1 MATEATSEPIAT
13 SSITPDH
20 ELNPTETASQ
30 DVPSEAPLVNGSADK
45 DELKPDTENVE
56 SIVNSAEVSVS
67 GGSDTEASKAET
79 SKTAGDEK
87 GHVRTASAVKKP
99 TSFKPV
105 SVNKTFLAAKGATP
119 AAPSK
124 LGDKAA
130 TAAATQPGASSTA
143 ARPRLVAKSGSG
155 LRDSAPR
162 ASTAANGGKPG
173 AAPDANAVWNKNRPA
188 PPPEPKRFTD
198 EELKQRYGIH
208 LATRLQSDDPGKQA
222 NWADIDDDDD
232 DWAPESI
239 EWTDGTK
246 ITLPQADEAPA
257 PSPEPVPATLKD
269 AKAAETAK
277 PKSPAPT
284 QASAS
289 PTVKPSGFGGRAG
302 LVLKGASEKPT
313 LVAKP
318 PGPPTPVKSPW
329 APLPPVDKAAPIAI
343 DIPQN
348 QQQQSRFNQRDPHG
362 FHGMPPPPAKEIAA
376 DDFSRSWREGA
387 NTSRELYNSQSG
399 RYEPVNDN
407 RRGSMRND
415 ARGQQPAVLQRPSQ
429 GDGPAEP
436 SAAFQTHRASGQD
449 GAYGRR
455 RTSSNVSG
463 GSGNFV
469 RRMSRGHDMPPPHE
483 MLNVRRGSLA
493 AVSDAPSSPR
503 NYSPSGQNLP
513 GQRGYQNQQWQSRA
527 SPVIS
532 HPSPQSMH
540 GQMVPPASAST
551 DNQSQPTSAVYEDPL
566 EVQKKIMRQTRE
578 LAIKRRQEEEAK
590 EEAARKERIRIKLEA
605 MGPPP
610 ETKKK
615 SAPQEANVTPTQIQT
630 RESTGAA
637 PTQTEAVVP
646 EGGAASKVT
655 PDATSQ
661 PKVPNSLDGK
671 MNDKASPSEENR
683 TNGIHQNKSPSTIP
697 PTSQD
702 GRSLQDNRSSHENNR
717 PSQTWQTEASSTSD
731 RFKPWAPAPS
741 HQTSKNVWGPPTN
754 DRTLGNGTFNPEL
767 SRVPDMHQSMRPN
780 PIGPPNS
787 NRNGQFQQGRSG
799 EPYGSRP
806 APIGPPNRQPA
817 ISNQQAANQAA
828 VAKSGWG
835 SLPERLAEE
844 DAALHRQQ
852 ELEDA
857 RKRELEAQGVVPEI
871 RGPVIKDTWRQVT
884 INEDGTRSKVQA
896 SHTAVHGK
904 NQEEATTRGMFE
916 EQNTVPRH
924 HLDSVGNQQPFN
936 DGWRSASNINAPPP
950 ARGSRFFP
958 NRDVR
963 LEEQSFDRPG
973 SPSPPPPTMDGHP
986 AYDGDSARPHVSL
999 PRPAPVVKLPPP
1011 TVLAPIGP
1019 PKPASFA
1026 AAVHSPSVQPTANH
1040 NTGYG
1045 GHQSYT
1051 HQYQDA
1057 RRQEPA
1063 PANWQDRINS
1073 LIGRKNSPPK
1083 SHAFAVDSSSKNAL
1097 ELPSQQYS
1105 ATVSLPSRGS
1115 DTTDDGTVESKPAA
1129 EECFEEQ
1136 EMGSLP
1142 VIKVPHTAPAS
1153 AWQLAPPPKPMPR
1166 KFVISEVTSIEP
1178 LQFPQQISNNSTSL
1192 HIKIPG
1198 HDYTT
1203 TVTMAVARQR
1213 SNPRNRGSS
1222 RGGTPRHASSSHPRG
1237 GRGRDASSGFP
1248 SPSLENVPVSSSPNS
1263 SGRGN
1268 RGGRGAYGSNWNNRH
1283 VSTPV
1288 HT

>member
-1 MATEATSEPIAT
+1 M
-13 SSITPDH
+13 
-20 ELNPTETASQ
+20 
-30 DVPSEAPLVNGSADK
+30 
-45 DELKPDTENVE
+45 
-56 SIVNSAEVSVS
+56 
-67 GGSDTEASKAET
+67 
-79 SKTAGDEK
+79 
-87 GHVRTASAVKKP
+87 
-99 TSFKPV
+99 
-105 SVNKTFLAAKGATP
+105 
-119 AAPSK
+119 
-124 LGDKAA
+124 
-130 TAAATQPGASSTA
+130 
-143 ARPRLVAKSGSG
+143 
-155 LRDSAPR
+155 
-162 ASTAANGGKPG
+162 
-173 AAPDANAVWNKNRPA
+173 
-188 PPPEPKRFTD
+188 
-198 EELKQRYGIH
+198 
-208 LATRLQSDDPGKQA
+208 ATRLQSDDPGKQA

-257 PSPEPVPATLKD
+257 PSPEPIPATLKD
-269 AKAAETAK
+269 GKGVETMK

-289 PTVKPSGFGGRAG
+289 PTVKPSVFGGRAG

-348 QQQQSRFNQRDPHG
+348 QQQQSRFQQRDPHG

-415 ARGQQPAVLQRPSQ
+415 ARGPQPAVLQRPSQ

-503 NYSPSGQNLP
+503 NFSPSGQNVQ
-513 GQRGYQNQQWQSRA
+513 GQRGYPNQQQWQSRA

-551 DNQSQPTSAVYEDPL
+551 ENQSQPTSAVYEDPL

-615 SAPQEANVTPTQIQT
+615 ASPQEAKVVPTQIQT
-630 RESTGAA
+630 RESPSAVA
-637 PTQTEAVVP
+637 TETEVVAS
-646 EGGAASKVT
+646 EGGAAPEPT
-655 PDATSQ
+655 GDAASQ
-661 PKVPNSLDGK
+661 PRATNSLVDGK
-671 MNDKASPSEENR
+671 TDEKPSAGEENR
-683 TNGIHQNKSPSTIP
+683 TNGIHQKQSPSALP
-697 PTSQD
+697 PVSQD
-702 GRSLQDNRSSHENNR
+702 NRHLPDNRSSQDNNR
-717 PSQTWQTEASSTSD
+717 ASQSWQTDTAPSSD

-741 HQTSKNVWGPPTN
+741 QQTSSRNVWGPPSN

-767 SRVPDMHQSMRPN
+767 SRVPDMHQTMRPG

-787 NRNGQFQQGRSG
+787 NRNGQFQQGRGG

-817 ISNQQAANQAA
+817 VSSQQSANQAA

-835 SLPERLAEE
+835 SLPDKLAEE

-857 RKRELEAQGVVPEI
+857 RKRELEAQGIIQEV
-871 RGPVIKDTWRQVT
+871 RGPVIKDTWRQVS

-896 SHTAVHGK
+896 SHVAIHGK
-904 NQEEATTRGMFE
+904 NPEEATTRGMFE
-916 EQNTVPRH
+916 EQNAAPRH
-924 HLDSVGNQQPFN
+924 QLDTVGNQQPFN
-936 DGWRSASNINAPPP
+936 DAWRSASNINAPAP

-958 NRDVR
+958 NNRDVR
-963 LEEQSFDRPG
+963 LEEQNVAFDRTFDRPG

-1026 AAVHSPSVQPTANH
+1026 AAVHSPSVQPPVNH

-1045 GHQSYT
+1045 GHQNYT
-1051 HQYQDA
+1051 HQYQDV

-1083 SHAFAVDSSSKNAL
+1083 SHAFAVDSSSKSAL
-1097 ELPSQQYS
+1097 ELPNQQYS
-1105 ATVSLPSRGS
+1105 ATVSLPSLGS
-1115 DTTDDGTVESKPAA
+1115 GTTDDGSIESKPAA

-1153 AWQLAPPPKPMPR
+1153 AWQMAPPQPKSLPR
-1166 KFVISEVTSIEP
+1166 KFMVTEATSIEP
-1178 LQFPQQISNNSTSL
+1178 LFFPQQISNNTTNL

-1213 SNPRNRGSS
+1213 SNPRSRGGS
-1222 RGGTPRHASSSHPRG
+1222 RGGTPRHASSSNSRG
-1237 GRGRDASSGFP
+1237 GRGRDGTSGFP
-1248 SPSLENVPVSSSPNS
+1248 SPSLDSASVSPGPNS

-1268 RGGRGAYGSNWNNRH
+1268 RGGRGGYTSNWNRH

>member
-1 MATEATSEPIAT
+1 
-13 SSITPDH
+13 
-20 ELNPTETASQ
+20 
-30 DVPSEAPLVNGSADK
+30 
-45 DELKPDTENVE
+45 
-56 SIVNSAEVSVS
+56 
-67 GGSDTEASKAET
+67 
-79 SKTAGDEK
+79 
-87 GHVRTASAVKKP
+87 
-99 TSFKPV
+99 
-105 SVNKTFLAAKGATP
+105 
-119 AAPSK
+119 
-124 LGDKAA
+124 
-130 TAAATQPGASSTA
+130 
-143 ARPRLVAKSGSG
+143 
-155 LRDSAPR
+155 
-162 ASTAANGGKPG
+162 
-173 AAPDANAVWNKNRPA
+173 
-188 PPPEPKRFTD
+188 
-198 EELKQRYGIH
+198 

-269 AKAAETAK
+269 EKVVETAK

-284 QASAS
+284 QAAAS

-329 APLPPVDKAAPIAI
+329 APLPPVDKVAPIAI

-348 QQQQSRFNQRDPHG
+348 QQQQSRFNQRDAHG
-362 FHGMPPPPAKEIAA
+362 FQGMPPPAKEIAA

-415 ARGQQPAVLQRPSQ
+415 ARGQQPAVLQRPFQ

-483 MLNVRRGSLA
+483 MLNVRRGSLTA
-493 AVSDAPSSPR
+493 GSDAPSSPR
-503 NYSPSGQNLP
+503 NYSPSGQNFS

-532 HPSPQSMH
+532 HPSPQPMH
-540 GQMVPPASAST
+540 GQMVPPASVSAST
-551 DNQSQPTSAVYEDPL
+551 DNQSQPTSTVYEDPL

-615 SAPQEANVTPTQIQT
+615 SSPQETKATPTQIQT
-630 RESTGAA
+630 RDSTGVV
-637 PTQTEAVVP
+637 PTQAEAVVP
-646 EGGAASKVT
+646 EAGAASKVM
-655 PDATSQ
+655 PDAGSQ
-661 PKVPNSLDGK
+661 PAVPNSLDGK
-671 MNDKASPSEENR
+671 INEKALPGEENR
-683 TNGIHQNKSPSTIP
+683 TNGIHQNKLPSAIP
-697 PTSQD
+697 PASQDSRPLQD
-702 GRSLQDNRSSHENNR
+702 GRSSHDSNR
-717 PSQTWQTEASSTSD
+717 PSQSWQAEAPSASD
-731 RFKPWAPAPS
+731 RYKPWAPAPS
-741 HQTSKNVWGPPTN
+741 HQTSKNVWGPPSN

-767 SRVPDMHQSMRPN
+767 SRVPDMQQSMRPN

-787 NRNGQFQQGRSG
+787 NRNGQLQQGRTGDS
-799 EPYGSRP
+799 YGSRP
-806 APIGPPNRQPA
+806 VPIGPPNRQPI
-817 ISNQQAANQAA
+817 ISNQQAANQVA

-852 ELEDA
+852 ELEGA

-904 NQEEATTRGMFE
+904 IQEEATTRGMFE
-916 EQNTVPRH
+916 EQNTTPRH
-924 HLDSVGNQQPFN
+924 QLDSVSNQQPFN
-936 DGWRSASNINAPPP
+936 DAWRSASNINAPPP

-963 LEEQSFDRPG
+963 LEEQSFDRPFDRPG

-1026 AAVHSPSVQPTANH
+1026 AAVHSPSVQPAAHH

-1045 GHQSYT
+1045 GHQTYT
-1051 HQYQDA
+1051 HQYQDV

-1105 ATVSLPSRGS
+1105 ATVSLPSRSS
-1115 DTTDDGTVESKPAA
+1115 DTTDDGIVESKPAA

-1153 AWQLAPPPKPMPR
+1153 AWQPAPQPKPMPR
-1166 KFVISEVTSIEP
+1166 KFVISEATSIEP

-1213 SNPRNRGSS
+1213 SNPRNRGGS

-1237 GRGRDASSGFP
+1237 SRGRDASSGFP
-1248 SPSLENVPVSSSPNS
+1248 SPNLDNVSVSSSPNS

-1268 RGGRGAYGSNWNNRH
+1268 RGSRGGYGSNWNRH